1 MPKGKPWTA
10 HEETQLLQ
18 LVKARQP
25 SNIIANKLGRTQQA
39 IMKKIERLGL
49 KKEVVVSVHAGR
61 TTTSE
66 LQLPP
71 ELPSVEEALKILAAA
86 LKAGSEGGLN
96 RTEVQRLHAIAN
108 LARTYKELL
117 ADYIDYRGI
126 EVKLLEMEE
135 KYAQLA
141 AEKPKNNEI
150 KHNNTQMEQSPTS

>member
-10 HEETQLLQ
+10 HEESQLLQ
-18 LVKARQP
+18 LVKAHQT
-25 SNIIANKLGRTQQA
+25 SNIIATKLGRTQQA

-49 KKEVVVSVHAGR
+49 KEVVVNVHAGR

-66 LQLPP
+66 LELPP
-71 ELPSVEEALKILAAA
+71 ELPSIEEALKILAAA
-86 LKAGSEGGLN
+86 LNAGSRSGLN

-141 AEKPKNNEI
+141 AEKPKDNEI
-150 KHNNTQMEQSPTS
+150 KRNNTQMERSPTN

>member
-25 SNIIANKLGRTQQA
+25 SNIIATKLGRTQQA

-49 KKEVVVSVHAGR
+49 KEVVVSVHAGR

-71 ELPSVEEALKILAAA
+71 ELPSIEEALKILAAA
-86 LKAGSEGGLN
+86 LKAGSQSGLN
-96 RTEVQRLHAIAN
+96 RTEVQRLHAIGN

-141 AEKPKNNEI
+141 AQKPKNNEI
-150 KHNNTQMEQSPTS
+150 KHDNTQVERSPTS

>member
-25 SNIIANKLGRTQQA
+25 SNIIATKLGRSQQA
-39 IMKKIERLGL
+39 ITKKIERLGL
-49 KKEVVVSVHAGR
+49 KEVVVSEHAGPP
-61 TTTSE
+61 TTSE

-71 ELPSVEEALKILAAA
+71 ELPSIEEALKILAAA

-96 RTEVQRLHAIAN
+96 RTEVQRLHAIGN

-135 KYAQLA
+135 KHAQLS